1 MCLIEEVG
9 HRLNKNKVLTCPVEC
24 LPCDAISVWKGKKKF
39 IPTEDV
45 IPANPNL
52 ELTSFSQDPVPLT
65 DFLKE
70 LGEFI
75 DIKLF

>member
-1 MCLIEEVG
+1 MSRWVF
-9 HRLNKNKVLTCPVEC
+9 
-24 LPCDAISVWKGKKKF
+24 AVWCYQCMDKKWTNF

-52 ELTSFSQDPVPLT
+52 ELYSFSQDPVPLT